1 MTQIKEAIFNKKVM
15 LYKDI
20 SIFFSLIKPA
30 YDNSFHYI
38 AVTNEWMAGWQEGKK
53 YRQQTDN

>member
-1 MTQIKEAIFNKKVM
+1 M
-15 LYKDI
+15 LYKDL
-20 SIFFSLIKPA
+20 SIFFSLIKPASA

-38 AVTNEWMAGWQEGKK
+38 AVMDEWMAEGKK

>member
-1 MTQIKEAIFNKKVM
+1 M
-15 LYKDI
+15 LYKDL

-38 AVTNEWMAGWQEGKK
+38 AVMDEWMAEGKK

>member
-15 LYKDI
+15 LYKDL
-20 SIFFSLIKPA
+20 SIFFSLIKPASA

-38 AVTNEWMAGWQEGKK
+38 AVMDEWMAEGKK